1 MAHHITVCLDPIGA
15 ILQNAVDSVVQACA
29 EVICFG
35 PWNRAGRP
43 LHLRAINV
51 SKVSSAKSG
60 ETRLQYNTLN
70 TNITVSVMQL
80 NRCETR
86 TGVFHSGAFT
96 PAICRKRAAG
106 VDNEIAN

>member
-51 SKVSSAKSG
+51 SKVSSAESG
-60 ETRLQYNTLN
+60 KTWLLRNSFSTSIQD
-70 TNITVSVMQL
+70 TNKQVTVV
-80 NRCETR
+80 TY
-86 TGVFHSGAFT
+86 A
-96 PAICRKRAAG
+96 
-106 VDNEIAN
+106 

>member
-35 PWNRAGRP
+35 PGNRAGWP

-51 SKVSSAKSG
+51 SKVSSAESG
-60 ETRLQYNTLN
+60 ETWLLRNSFSTSIQD
-70 TNITVSVMQL
+70 TNKQVTVV
-80 NRCETR
+80 TY
-86 TGVFHSGAFT
+86 A
-96 PAICRKRAAG
+96 
-106 VDNEIAN
+106 

>member
-35 PWNRAGRP
+35 PGNRAA

-60 ETRLQYNTLN
+60 ETWLQCNTLK
-70 TNITVSVMQL
+70 TNITDTVKQL
-80 NRCETR
+80 
-86 TGVFHSGAFT
+86 TGVPYRSFLFGRVHSLRHAES
-96 PAICRKRAAG
+96 AAAAG
-106 VDNEIAN
+106 VDHEIAN